1 MLKAVFNDWKW
12 SGLMTFG
19 SGRPVT
25 ARLIG
30 DANLDG
36 NSDNDR
42 LPGISRNAY
51 TGPDYSTTDMRLTR
65 QLFITERCRLELV
78 AESFNLFN
86 RDNKRLDTSDD
97 GFSNNA
103 ATFTQVDQTI
113 GGKRYPAVFRQAGG
127 FLIPTN
133 AFAPRQ
139 IQFAIRAKF

>member
-1 MLKAVFNDWKW
+1 
-12 SGLMTFG
+12 MTFG

-36 NSDNDR
+36 NTGNDR
-42 LPGISRNAY
+42 LPGVSRNAY

-65 QLFITERCRLELV
+65 QIFVTERLRLELV

-113 GGKRYPAVFRQAGG
+113 GGKRYPAVFREASG

-133 AFAPRQ
+133 AYAPRQ
-139 IQFAIRAKF
+139 VQFAIRAKF